1 MNLLGEGT
9 VGSLFLFFVLIK
21 WKRIFICK
29 ARRHTVEIKKIEAL
43 LAEKFQEEEFTDC
56 FLVDLHLSASNKL
69 EIFVD
74 SDSGITFKKCQQI
87 SRFLEKPID
96 EEGWLG
102 EKYTLE
108 VSSPGIS
115 RPLKFQ
121 RQYPKNI
128 GRKLEVKLLE
138 GGTKTGKLT
147 KVEASQIILEE
158 K

>member
-1 MNLLGEGT
+1 
-9 VGSLFLFFVLIK
+9 
-21 WKRIFICK
+21 
-29 ARRHTVEIKKIEAL
+29 VEIKKIEAL

-56 FLVDLHLSASNKL
+56 FLVDIHLSAGNKL
-69 EIFVD
+69 EVFVD
-74 SDSGITFKKCQQI
+74 SDSGITFKKCQRI

-108 VSSPGIS
+108 VSSPGTS
-115 RPLKFQ
+115 RPLKFL

-138 GGTKTGKLT
+138 GATKKGTLT
-147 KVEASQIILEE
+147 KVEPSLIVLEE
-158 K
+158 KIRVKEGKKKVNKIIQYEIPFESIKQARVKISF